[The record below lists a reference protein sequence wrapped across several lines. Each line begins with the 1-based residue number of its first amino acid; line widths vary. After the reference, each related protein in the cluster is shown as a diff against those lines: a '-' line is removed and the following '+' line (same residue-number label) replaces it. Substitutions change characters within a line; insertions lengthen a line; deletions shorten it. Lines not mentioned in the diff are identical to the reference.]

1 MREERTSSQQSRLYI
16 SLSSFFKWA
25 GKDVQETTTGA
36 AFELDSAVEEASAV
50 ELELASGEAAA
61 EEGEEEEDR
70 QESSPPPTFMFWT

>member
-25 GKDVQETTTGA
+25 GNDVQETTTGA
-36 AFELDSAVEEASAV
+36 AFELDAAAEEASAV
-50 ELELASGEAAA
+50 ELGLSEDAAA
-61 EEGEEEEDR
+61 EEEGEEEDR